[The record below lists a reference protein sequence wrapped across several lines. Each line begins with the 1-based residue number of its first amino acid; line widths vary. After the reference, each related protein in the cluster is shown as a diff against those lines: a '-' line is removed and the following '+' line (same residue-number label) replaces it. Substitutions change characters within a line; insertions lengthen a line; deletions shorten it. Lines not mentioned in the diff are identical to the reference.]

1 MQPRKGFIR
10 DLNSLSEYG
19 PTISMVLFSG
29 PHGKAVCING
39 YENILLVATGFGIA
53 ALLLYLKKLVHEY
66 NSRKV
71 SIYRIHLV

>member
-1 MQPRKGFIR
+1 
-10 DLNSLSEYG
+10 
-19 PTISMVLFSG
+19 MVLFSG